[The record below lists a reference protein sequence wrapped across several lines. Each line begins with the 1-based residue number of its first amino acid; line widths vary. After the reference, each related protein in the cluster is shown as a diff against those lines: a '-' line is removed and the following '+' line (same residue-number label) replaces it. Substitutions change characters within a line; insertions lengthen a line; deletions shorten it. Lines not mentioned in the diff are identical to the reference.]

1 MPQSL
6 AVLKH
11 RALLVLGMLILQACS
26 VELYNGLDQRQAN
39 EIVAT
44 LTRHGIPAQ
53 RDMNKDGSMTV
64 SIEKSRFADAVAILD
79 ENGLPKQEFA
89 NLGEIFKRDGL
100 VSSPVEERAAM
111 IYGLSQELSKTISEI
126 DGVLSARVHMVLP
139 DNDLLR
145 RGVTPSSAS
154 VFIRHSASVSMSGHI
169 PQVKML
175 VANGVAG
182 LTYDKVSV
190 ALMPVEVTAP
200 SQANSEVGFATFLGL
215 WLHPESLAR
224 AMWLFYGLCAAVV
237 ALSGGLAFLQWHRRR
252 VSYVLG
258 AASSGK
264 RS

>member
-64 SIEKSRFADAVAILD
+64 SIENSRFADAVAILD

-100 VSSPVEERAAM
+100 VSSPVEFAST
-111 IYGLSQELSKTISEI
+111 GKLGTFDQSVVLISP
-126 DGVLSARVHMVLP
+126 VK
-139 DNDLLR
+139 
-145 RGVTPSSAS
+145 
-154 VFIRHSASVSMSGHI
+154 SVSG
-169 PQVKML
+169 
-175 VANGVAG
+175 
-182 LTYDKVSV
+182 
-190 ALMPVEVTAP
+190 
-200 SQANSEVGFATFLGL
+200 
-215 WLHPESLAR
+215 
-224 AMWLFYGLCAAVV
+224 
-237 ALSGGLAFLQWHRRR
+237 
-252 VSYVLG
+252 
-258 AASSGK
+258 
-264 RS
+264 